1 MVGIDTDIF
10 TTIPNIRRE
19 VLFANKGAGF
29 HRTCELSVGRL
40 VLLKRVNANIRTE
53 AFPFREKISVL
64 CDDILYICSEKGSGF
79 SVKRGPVPKTV
90 QR

>member
-64 CDDILYICSEKGSGF
+64 CDDIFLLDIIRSIDICSFGYW
-79 SVKRGPVPKTV
+79 
-90 QR
+90 QRPCHLD